1 LCYSRSAALDP
12 ARLRPIDLE
21 PIVAAA
27 IERVERRA
35 DERGIRIVPPSSGAV
50 VRGDSELLE
59 EVIVNL
65 LTNAVD
71 HGATGDRIEITLA
84 TAASRCRMAVIDHGP
99 GVPLPAV
106 VKLFDR
112 FQSGKASGGHGIGLA
127 LSRRI
132 ARSHGGDL
140 VHEATPGGGATF
152 VLDIPAMPE
161 PS

>member
-1 LCYSRSAALDP
+1 M
-12 ARLRPIDLE
+12 I
-21 PIVAAA
+21 
-27 IERVERRA
+27 
-35 DERGIRIVPPSSGAV
+35 
-50 VRGDSELLE
+50 RGDSDLLE

-65 LTNAVD
+65 LTNAID
-71 HGATGDRIEITLA
+71 HGATGDRIEVTLA
-84 TAASRCRMAVIDHGP
+84 IEASRCRMAVIDHGP
-99 GVPLPAV
+99 GVSLLAV
-106 VKLFDR
+106 SKLFDR

-140 VHEATPGGGATF
+140 IHQATPGGGATF